1 METSADASFRS
12 EPVLPKQEAEE
23 TEDEE
28 EKQERA
34 MKRLKLFSACSEAVF
49 AIARVAEEDI
59 WQGRERLLRRAEASG
74 WWRGWEAAMSLVDTK
89 ETEAYHKGFAAGARQ
104 GFKAGKASRKGAA
117 KRGDAG
123 GEDSAGG
130 TGGGASAAH
139 LEQTEKQ
146 EEERGAAGEGRALPS
161 AASTRCPCAEPWRRQ
176 CGHVGVRWV
185 EG

>member
-59 WQGRERLLRRAEASG
+59 WQGRERWLRRAEASG

-123 GEDSAGG
+123 GGESAGG
-130 TGGGASAAH
+130 TGRGASAAPPLKEEVTQEKEQ

-146 EEERGAAGEGRALPS
+146 EKERGEAGEGREDLGMERSALP
-161 AASTRCPCAEPWRRQ
+161 
-176 CGHVGVRWV
+176 
-185 EG
+185 

>member
-59 WQGRERLLRRAEASG
+59 WQGRERWLRRAEASG

-89 ETEAYHKGFAAGARQ
+89 ETEAYHKGFAAGARR
-104 GFKAGKASRKGAA
+104 GFTAGKASRKFRKGAA
-117 KRGDAG
+117 KRGDPGG
-123 GEDSAGG
+123 GESAGG
-130 TGGGASAAH
+130 TGRGASAAPPLKEEVTQEKEQ

-146 EEERGAAGEGRALPS
+146 EKERGEAGEGREDLGMERSGLP
-161 AASTRCPCAEPWRRQ
+161 
-176 CGHVGVRWV
+176 
-185 EG
+185 